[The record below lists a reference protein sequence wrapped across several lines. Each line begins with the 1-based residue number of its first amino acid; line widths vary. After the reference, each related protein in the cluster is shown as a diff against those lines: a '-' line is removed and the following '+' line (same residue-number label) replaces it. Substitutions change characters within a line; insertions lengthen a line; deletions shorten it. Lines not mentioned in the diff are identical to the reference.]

1 MKRLKLNPE
10 FFYRHLAVCIL
21 MLGMGCWFGYD
32 GLVAY
37 PNTPAAELYE
47 KIEMLTASELLELA
61 EDGNVNT
68 FVRRHA
74 RKLLDN
80 A

>member
-32 GLVAY
+32 GFVAY
-37 PNTPAAELYE
+37 PKTPAAS
-47 KIEMLTASELLELA
+47 ASGATEFA
-61 EDGNVNT
+61 SSAAAK
-68 FVRRHA
+68 HA
-74 RKLLDN
+74 DTEPP
-80 A
+80 